1 MNKRFGRLIVISEG
15 DPISSSDGKRKHRRV
30 LCQCDCGNTKL
41 VQPGNLKHGSVTSCG
56 CFSKERA
63 KERIVAVAKNNRADI
78 TGERFG
84 RLTAIES
91 VELPKGGV
99 IWRCVCDCGNETVS
113 DVRSLRSGNT
123 QSCGCLRDDKISKV
137 NRSHGESHTRLYNVW
152 NGMRQR
158 CKDPNHKSYHNYGG
172 RGITFCDEWNDYS
185 VFKEWALAN
194 GYDVNAAYSDCT
206 LDRIDVNGNY
216 SPENCRWVDSRTQA
230 LNKRNS
236 KSALA

>member
-1 MNKRFGRLIVISEG
+1 MTGLKVGKLTVI
-15 DPISSSDGKRKHRRV
+15 GKGEPYINPKSGHKIARW
-30 LCQCDCGNTKL
+30 LCECECGGTAL
-41 VQPGNLKHGSVTSCG
+41 VQTGNLTTQRTKSCG
-56 CFSKERA
+56 CIAREKSKETIKLA
-63 KERIVAVAKNNRADI
+63 QLKCRADI
-78 TGERFG
+78 TNERFE

-91 VELPKGGV
+91 VELPKVGV
-99 IWRCVCDCGNETVS
+99 VWRCRCDCGNETLVP
-113 DVRSLRSGNT
+113 VNMLRSGNT
-123 QSCGCLRDDKISKV
+123 KSCGCLRDDKISMV

-236 KSALA
+236 KAAQ